1 MAPRAVWPV
10 VSSVRDGLRWAARNR
25 PGVRRAMSLAAR
37 ELARALDDDVYG
49 AHYFGAG
56 RDPLDRMGLSG
67 YERYDRDTSNAN
79 AAAYLVWRWFDVRR
93 TLDVGCATGFVVEA
107 LRELGVDASGVD
119 VSQFAVE
126 QAAAGA
132 RGHLGYGDLTRRLP
146 FADGRFDL
154 VTVLET
160 LEHLPPEVVPH
171 ALRELRRVARSYVLA
186 TIPSFGPNPN
196 GPGGW
201 FTVKVR
207 DERVPH
213 YESLGPGYQGPV
225 PFEDLYRDARGDP
238 IEGHLTI
245 ASFSWWTERFAEA
258 GFLRCDRTERAMH
271 PHLARFGLT
280 KYWNLYVFR
289 VAGAPEPGDDVR
301 TPDEI
306 ATWEANLGL
315 DRREAAPE
323 DLVAVT
329 AAIGGAP
336 APPAGTAAPAPPAGA
351 ETGAGPAP
359 GREPAPGRWS

>member
-1 MAPRAVWPV
+1 MVTAV
-10 VSSVRDGLRWAARNR
+10 RGGLRSTARNR
-25 PGVRRAMSLAAR
+25 PSVRRVMALAAR

-79 AAAYLVWRWFDVRR
+79 VAAYLVWRWFDVRR

-107 LRELGVDASGVD
+107 LRELGIDASGVD

-126 QAAAGA
+126 QAAKGA
-132 RGHLGYGDLTRRLP
+132 RGHIGYGDLTRRLP
-146 FADGRFDL
+146 AADGRYDL

-171 ALRELRRVARSYVLA
+171 ALAELRRVTSGYVVA
-186 TIPSFGPNPN
+186 TIPSFGANRN

-207 DERVPH
+207 NERVPH
-213 YESLGPGYQGPV
+213 YESLGPDYEGPI
-225 PFEDLYRDARGDP
+225 PFEDLYRDGRGEP

-245 ASFSWWTERFAEA
+245 ASFSWWTSRFADA
-258 GFLRCDRTERAMH
+258 GLLRCDAVERAMH

-289 VAGAPEPGDDVR
+289 VEDAPEPGPDVR
-301 TPDEI
+301 TPAEI
-306 ATWEANLGL
+306 AIWEASWGL
-315 DRREAAPE
+315 DRRVAAPE
-323 DLVAVT
+323 DLDAVA
-329 AAIGGAP
+329 AAVAGAS
-336 APPAGTAAPAPPAGA
+336 PAGGVVP
-351 ETGAGPAP
+351 E
-359 GREPAPGRWS
+359 PGRWV

>member
-1 MAPRAVWPV
+1 MAPKALWPV
-10 VSSVRDGLRWAARNR
+10 VSAVRGGLRTTARNR
-25 PGVRRAMSLAAR
+25 PRLRRAMALAAR

-49 AHYFGAG
+49 ASYFGAG

-79 AAAYLVWRWFDVRR
+79 VAAYLVWRWFDVRR

-107 LRELGVDASGVD
+107 LREVGIDASGVD

-126 QAAAGA
+126 QAAQGA
-132 RGHLGYGDLTRRLP
+132 RGHIGYGDLTRRLP
-146 FADGRFDL
+146 VPDGRYDL

-160 LEHLPPEVVPH
+160 LEHLPPAVVPS
-171 ALRELRRVARSYVLA
+171 ALTELRRITSGYVVA
-186 TIPSFGPNPN
+186 TIPSFGPNRN

-213 YESLGPGYQGPV
+213 YEALGPEYPGPI
-225 PFEDLYRDARGDP
+225 PYDDLYRDARGEP

-245 ASFSWWTERFAEA
+245 ASFSWWTDRFADA
-258 GFLRCDRTERAMH
+258 GFIRCDRAERAMH

-289 VAGAPEPGDDVR
+289 LPDAPEPGDDVR
-301 TPDEI
+301 PPAEI
-306 ATWEANLGL
+306 AAREADWGL
-315 DRREAAPE
+315 DTRPE
-323 DLVAVT
+323 
-329 AAIGGAP
+329 
-336 APPAGTAAPAPPAGA
+336 
-351 ETGAGPAP
+351 
-359 GREPAPGRWS
+359 

>member
-1 MAPRAVWPV
+1 MARRAARPV
-10 VSSVRDGLRWAARNR
+10 VSALREALRATARNR
-25 PGVRRAMSLAAR
+25 PRVRRLMTLAAR

-79 AAAYLVWRWFDVRR
+79 VAAYLVWRWFDVRR
-93 TLDVGCATGFVVEA
+93 ALDVGCATGFVVEA
-107 LRELGVDASGVD
+107 LRELGIGATGVD
-119 VSQFAVE
+119 VSQYAVE

-132 RGHLGYGDLTRRLP
+132 AGHIGYGDLTRRLP
-146 FADGRFDL
+146 ARDGQYDL

-171 ALRELRRVARSYVLA
+171 ALAELRRVTRGYVLA

-213 YESLGPGYQGPV
+213 YESLGPDYEGPI
-225 PFEDLYRDARGDP
+225 PFEDLYRDARGEP

-245 ASFSWWTERFAEA
+245 ASFAWWTARFADA
-258 GFLRCDRTERAMH
+258 GFVRCGEVERRMH

-289 VAGAPEPGDDVR
+289 VPDAPEPGPDVR
-301 TPDEI
+301 TPEEI
-306 ATWEANLGL
+306 ARWEANFGL
-315 DRREAAPE
+315 DRRQAAPE
-323 DLVAVT
+323 DLAAVA
-329 AAIGGAP
+329 AALM
-336 APPAGTAAPAPPAGA
+336 PPLPST
-351 ETGAGPAP
+351 
-359 GREPAPGRWS
+359 

>member
-1 MAPRAVWPV
+1 MPPRALWPV
-10 VSSVRDGLRWAARNR
+10 ASAVRGGLRSTARNR
-25 PGVRRAMSLAAR
+25 PRLRRVMTFVAR

-49 AHYFGAG
+49 AHYFGSG

-79 AAAYLVWRWFDVRR
+79 VAAYLVWRWFDVRR

-126 QAAAGA
+126 QAALGA
-132 RGHLGYGDLTRRLP
+132 RGHISHGDLTRRLP
-146 FADGRFDL
+146 VPDGRYDL

-160 LEHLPPEVVPH
+160 LEHLPPAVVPH
-171 ALRELRRVARSYVLA
+171 ALAELRRITNGYVVA
-186 TIPSFGPNPN
+186 TIPSFGHNRN

-213 YESLGPGYQGPV
+213 YESLGPDYEGPV
-225 PFEDLYRDARGDP
+225 AHEDLYRDARGEP

-245 ASFSWWTERFAEA
+245 ASFSWWTARFEEA
-258 GFLRCDRTERAMH
+258 GFVRCDRAERAMQ

-289 VAGAPEPGDDVR
+289 TPGAPEPGDDVR
-301 TPDEI
+301 SPSEI
-306 ATWEANLGL
+306 AHWEANLGL
-315 DRREAAPE
+315 HRRVAAPD
-323 DLVAVT
+323 DLQAVADALGT
-329 AAIGGAP
+329 SLPAASSKRP
-336 APPAGTAAPAPPAGA
+336 LP
-351 ETGAGPAP
+351 E
-359 GREPAPGRWS
+359 

>member
-1 MAPRAVWPV
+1 MAPKALWPV
-10 VSSVRDGLRWAARNR
+10 VSAVRGGLRTTARNR
-25 PGVRRAMSLAAR
+25 PRLRRAMAVAAR

-49 AHYFGAG
+49 ASYFGSG

-79 AAAYLVWRWFDVRR
+79 VAAYLVWRWFDVRR

-107 LRELGVDASGVD
+107 LREVGIDASGVD

-126 QAAAGA
+126 RAAQGA
-132 RGHLGYGDLTRRLP
+132 RGHIGYGDLTRRLP
-146 FADGRFDL
+146 VPDGRYDL

-160 LEHLPPEVVPH
+160 LEHLPPAVVPS
-171 ALRELRRVARSYVLA
+171 ALAELRRITSGYVVA
-186 TIPSFGPNPN
+186 TIPSFGPNRT

-225 PFEDLYRDARGDP
+225 PYDDLYRDARGEP

-245 ASFSWWTERFAEA
+245 ASFSWWTDRFADA
-258 GFLRCDRTERAMH
+258 GFVRCDRAERAMH

-289 VAGAPEPGDDVR
+289 LPDAPEPGDDVR
-301 TPDEI
+301 TPAEI
-306 ATWEANLGL
+306 ATWEANWGL
-315 DRREAAPE
+315 ADHPRPE
-323 DLVAVT
+323 
-329 AAIGGAP
+329 
-336 APPAGTAAPAPPAGA
+336 
-351 ETGAGPAP
+351 
-359 GREPAPGRWS
+359 

>member
-1 MAPRAVWPV
+1 MAAQVIKPLVSAVRGGLRAVARTRP
-10 VSSVRDGLRWAARNR
+10 RLRRLMA
-25 PGVRRAMSLAAR
+25 LTAR

-107 LRELGVDASGVD
+107 LREMGVDARGVD
-119 VSQFAVE
+119 VSQYAVE
-126 QAAAGA
+126 QAALGA
-132 RGHLGYGDLTRRLP
+132 RGHIGYGDLTRRLHAP
-146 FADGRFDL
+146 DGRFDL

-171 ALRELRRVARSYVLA
+171 ALTELRRVTRGYVLA
-186 TIPSFGPNPN
+186 TIPSFGPNRN

-207 DERVPH
+207 NERVPH
-213 YESLGPGYQGPV
+213 YESLGPGYEGPI
-225 PFEDLYRDARGDP
+225 PFEDLYRDARGEP

-245 ASFSWWTERFAEA
+245 ASFSWWTARFEEA
-258 GFLRCDRTERAMH
+258 GFVRCDRVERAMH

-280 KYWNLYVFR
+280 KYWNLYAFR
-289 VAGAPEPGDDVR
+289 APDAPGPGDEVR
-301 TPDEI
+301 TPAEV
-306 ATWEANLGL
+306 ARWEAAFAL
-315 DRREAAPE
+315 DRRVAAPD
-323 DLVAVT
+323 DLEAVA
-329 AAIGGAP
+329 AALG
-336 APPAGTAAPAPPAGA
+336 
-351 ETGAGPAP
+351 
-359 GREPAPGRWS
+359 